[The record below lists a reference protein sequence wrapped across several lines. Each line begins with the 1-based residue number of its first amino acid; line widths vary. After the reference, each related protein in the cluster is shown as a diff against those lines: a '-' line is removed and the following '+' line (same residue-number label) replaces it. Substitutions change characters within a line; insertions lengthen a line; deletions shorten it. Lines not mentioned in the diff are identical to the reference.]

1 MHLFFLCFYISVL
14 VREIKKIIYMTAST
28 RVSSEYLDFLICQ
41 ITQVLYLSLFSN
53 LLSLIDPSHS
63 RSSPI
68 ISVVFLSP
76 FYDIIYLSFSLTF

>member
-28 RVSSEYLDFLICQ
+28 RVSSEYLDYLICQ
-41 ITQVLYLSLFSN
+41 ITIFSN